1 MNNAIQKL
9 YKEMNRTLHRM
20 YFFRNNQRYTNLY
33 YYKFIEIVGVEKY
46 LRSPLVRREW
56 DGARNNFDK
65 MYGLV
70 SAWSKSFNILN
81 GEVISYA
88 DLSGSV
94 DHLIENK
101 MSALGDYFNKIA
113 EGVFDLAK
121 ASADKKAK
129 QLIDSYVDIKSKIC
143 KLKQTEKDK
152 ECDSDLEKLQKKIK
166 HIEEIEKVYNQITE
180 FYTLMK
186 TVSVENDKKKTEE
199 NGNIADMS
207 SASDSSESKEG
218 NGTVKNVEEGGN

>member
-1 MNNAIQKL
+1 MKERINKL
-9 YKEMNRTLHRM
+9 WHSMVFKRCLC
-20 YFFRNNQRYTNLY
+20 FFTRNNPIHTNRY
-33 YYKFIEIVGVEKY
+33 YYWFIEIVGSERY
-46 LRSPLVRREW
+46 LNSPLVRNEW
-56 DGARNNFDK
+56 DTARYSFDK
-65 MYGLV
+65 MYGLI
-70 SAWSKSFNILN
+70 AEWRKSFDILN

-152 ECDSDLEKLQKKIK
+152 ECDSALEKLQKKIK

-180 FYTLMK
+180 FYTLIK

-199 NGNIADMS
+199 NGNIADTS
-207 SASDSSESKEG
+207 SASDSSKSKEG